1 MQLLETQMEDLIA
14 SFPDDF
20 LNESGLKLIAHRH
33 KIGNYIFDLLFEDRY
48 DGKLIVVKGDGSL
61 YFSSSPFV
69 APFALSFQ

>member
-20 LNESGLKLIAHRH
+20 LNESGLKLIARQH
-33 KIGNYIFDLLFEDRY
+33 KIGNYIFDLLFEDRH

-61 YFSSSPFV
+61 YFSSILFA
-69 APFALSFQ
+69 APSALSFQ